1 MSLPAVLHPDVVDFL
16 RTNKEEYLKASVWEC
31 IDKLKQQQFDGG
43 LRVKKLKGIVKKV
56 WEARVTKAIRLIFT
70 YDKSRQPET
79 GKAQVYIAVQDI
91 CLDHDDVSRRAARN
105 KTPDSEWLNAEL
117 IEEIGSL
124 ENDFLTSEEQLAIKE
139 AQTEEWQINSDFT
152 DELLGN
158 IQWRVIDSESEWQ
171 RAIIQQDADLLLKLT
186 PEEYELVN
194 LYGSLLLSGSAGTG
208 KTTVGLYRLLKS
220 LETLPDGKRLYVAYN
235 PILLKEAQKQF
246 KRLMNGSNAEIESI
260 FHFKTIRDLCL
271 DILSLTGQNYFP
283 EDEVTYQ
290 IFEQLYRRQ
299 SYKDYPPALV
309 WDEIRSIIKGAH
321 LETSSYQLSQKQYE
335 QLGKKRSSVI
345 PQKDRYKAY
354 KVAEWYQGLLKKEG
368 RFDEIDLARKVL
380 QLIWQGK
387 GDRYQLIVCD
397 EVQDFSELQLEL
409 LVRLVTPG
417 GQLFFAGDL
426 HQMISPSGF
435 RWEDL
440 KTKFFK
446 GQREAIQKTL
456 NFNFRSVGSL
466 VNLANQILKLRYRLL
481 QERISDFGQ
490 PSSSYGECARLI
502 SAPLETLQPTLG
514 QLNPDDAI
522 LVRTDADKQRFS
534 QEFQSNFVFT
544 IEEAKGLE
552 FDTIFLVEFFK
563 PRQSLWNKV
572 LNSKPSLNKTDEPEL
587 RLELNLLYVA
597 VTRARRILNIWET
610 KLSDVWSQSE
620 LVSFLQLINPELVRK
635 NRVEPTEEMWRK
647 RGFYYL
653 ECGFYRQASE
663 CFEKSGDIELH
674 WQTMAKL
681 LLQER
686 KYSEAAQLFVDLQN
700 WQQAAELFE
709 KANQW
714 KEAANC
720 WVKTGNSERQKLCE
734 VKAFETAELWEDA
747 ARFWEE
753 IGRFEDAKRCWL
765 KSDNE
770 QKKAEIRAVEFEQK
784 KQWSKATEQY
794 ELAGMREKAE
804 ECRAKNQPINNADY
818 YIKRGI
824 KKARQGDVNG
834 HIHDWELALQVD
846 TSYVEGLK
854 ISEVAYE
861 KEHKDLSWME
871 ENKEITL
878 LNVARFVKFYY
889 QQLGLTLANQRNY
902 HGAIKYFTK
911 VLQIDPNDAQ
921 AYCNRGQTL
930 ARMEDKQGA
939 IEDYNKAL
947 QINLNYALAYK
958 NRGVT
963 RREMGDYQGAI
974 EDYNKALQI
983 NPSDDEAYYNRGN
996 VLVLELKDYQGAI
1009 ADYSESLRINPKNAL
1024 AYFNRGNAHLF
1035 VRNYQKAI
1043 ADFKQTLKVDPHFAE
1058 AKENLSL
1065 ALAAIENNQEEITDT
1080 NQSLQD
1086 TLAAVYDNRGVL
1098 CSKQGDYQ
1106 RAISNYNQA
1115 LQINPINPIAY
1126 YNRGNARFQL
1136 GDAQGAIAD
1145 YDQAIKL
1152 NPNDAGSY
1160 LNRGI
1165 VRAELG
1171 DIQRAIVDYTQA
1183 LQINPNFAAGYNN
1196 RGIARMKL
1204 EDIQGAIADY
1214 NEALRLNPKLVDAYL
1229 NRGTAHFDIG
1239 NYGEAIRDE
1248 SQALS
1253 LNPNDADAYY
1263 NRGNAYRKLGDF
1275 AKALKDFQ
1283 KAAELY
1289 LQRGKI
1295 DDYQDAIRMIK
1306 NLN

>member
-1 MSLPAVLHPDVVDFL
+1 MLLPAVLHPDVVDFL
-16 RTNKEEYLKASVWEC
+16 RTNKEEYLKTSVWEC

-79 GKAQVYIAVQDI
+79 GKAQVYIAVQNI
-91 CLDHDDVSRRAARN
+91 CLDHDDVTRHSARN
-105 KTPDSEWLNAEL
+105 KTPDSEWLDTEL

-124 ENDFLTSEEQLAIKE
+124 ENDFMTSEEELAIKE
-139 AQTEEWQINSDFT
+139 AQAEEWQINSDFT

-171 RAIIQQDADLLLKLT
+171 RAIIQQDVDLPLKLT

-194 LYGSLLLSGSAGTG
+194 LYGNLLLSGSAGTG

-246 KRLMNGSNAEIESI
+246 KRLISGSNTDIESI

-271 DILSLTGQNYFP
+271 DILSVTGQNYFP

-299 SYKDYPPALV
+299 SYQPYPPALV

-354 KVAEWYQGLLKKEG
+354 KVAEWYQGLLKKER

-387 GDRYQLIVCD
+387 GTRYQLIVCD

-409 LVRLVTPG
+409 LVRLVTLG
-417 GQLFFAGDL
+417 GQIFFAGDL

-446 GQREAIQKTL
+446 GQREAVQKIL

-481 QERISDFGQ
+481 QERISDIGQ

-502 SAPLETLQPTLG
+502 SASLETLQPTLG

-534 QEFQSNFVFT
+534 QEFQSSFVFT

-552 FDTIFLVEFFK
+552 FDTVFLVEFFK
-563 PRQSLWNKV
+563 PHQSLWNKV
-572 LNSKPSLNKTDEPEL
+572 LSSKPSLNKTDEPEL

-610 KLSDVWSQSE
+610 QLSTIWSQSE
-620 LVSFLQLINPELVRK
+620 LVSFLQLINPELVRE
-635 NRVEPTEEMWRK
+635 NRVEPTQETWRQ

-653 ECGFYRQASE
+653 DCRFYRQASE

-686 KYSEAAQLFVDLQN
+686 KYSEAAQLFVDFQN

-709 KANQW
+709 KASQW

-747 ARFWEE
+747 ARLWEE
-753 IGRFEDAKRCWL
+753 IASFEDAKRCWL
-765 KSDNE
+765 KSGNT

-784 KQWSKATEQY
+784 KQWLKAAEQY
-794 ELAGMREKAE
+794 ELAGLLEKAE
-804 ECRAKNQPINNADY
+804 ECRQWEDERLNDRGVPKTKPDY
-818 YIKRGI
+818 YEGITQDSLQASIIINTRGMV
-824 KKARQGDVNG
+824 KAQQGD
-834 HIHDWELALQVD
+834 
-846 TSYVEGLK
+846 
-854 ISEVAYE
+854 YE
-861 KEHKDLSWME
+861 K
-871 ENKEITL
+871 
-878 LNVARFVKFYY
+878 
-889 QQLGLTLANQRNY
+889 
-902 HGAIKYFTK
+902 
-911 VLQIDPNDAQ
+911 
-921 AYCNRGQTL
+921 
-930 ARMEDKQGA
+930 A
-939 IEDYNKAL
+939 IEDYTQAL
-947 QINLNYALAYK
+947 TVNPNYVGAYL
-958 NRGVT
+958 NRGSAYANL
-963 RREMGDYQGAI
+963 GNYSKAI
-974 EDYNKALQI
+974 TDFNQALRI
-983 NPSDDEAYYNRGN
+983 NPNSAEAYYNRGATRGETGD
-996 VLVLELKDYQGAI
+996 VQGAI
-1009 ADYSESLRINPKNAL
+1009 ADYTQALRLNPNYTY
-1024 AYFNRGNAHLF
+1024 AYVNRGSARSRL
-1035 VRNYQKAI
+1035 RDYKGAI
-1043 ADFKQTLKVDPHFAE
+1043 ADCNQALGLDPHDAE
-1058 AKENLSL
+1058 VYVNRGEAYRKMGYYQ
-1065 ALAAIENNQEEITDT
+1065 AAIAD
-1080 NQSLQD
+1080 
-1086 TLAAVYDNRGVL
+1086 
-1098 CSKQGDYQ
+1098 
-1106 RAISNYNQA
+1106 YNQA
-1115 LQINPINPIAY
+1115 L
-1126 YNRGNARFQL
+1126 R
-1136 GDAQGAIAD
+1136 
-1145 YDQAIKL
+1145 L
-1152 NPNDAGSY
+1152 NPN
-1160 LNRGI
+1160 L
-1165 VRAELG
+1165 
-1171 DIQRAIVDYTQA
+1171 A
-1183 LQINPNFAAGYNN
+1183 LAYNN
-1196 RGIARMKL
+1196 RGIARSNL
-1204 EDIQGAIADY
+1204 EDYSGAIADY
-1214 NEALRLNPKLVDAYL
+1214 NKALQLKPNYADAYL
-1229 NRGTAHFDIG
+1229 NRGATRVDMG
-1239 NYGEAIRDE
+1239 DYGGAITDHT
-1248 SQALS
+1248 QALS
-1253 LNPNDADAYY
+1253 INPNDADAYY
-1263 NRGNAYRKLGDF
+1263 NRGHARRSLGHFDT
-1275 AKALKDFQ
+1275 ASNDFQ
-1283 KAAELY
+1283 KAAHLY
-1289 LQRGKI
+1289 KQQRKMA
-1295 DDYQDAIRMIK
+1295 DYQDALNEIK
-1306 NLN
+1306 KLSALG

>member
-1 MSLPAVLHPDVVDFL
+1 MLLPAVLHPDVVDFL

-43 LRVKKLKGIVKKV
+43 LRVKKLKGIAKKV
-56 WEARVTKAIRLIFT
+56 WEARVTRAIRLIFT
-70 YDKSRQPET
+70 YNKSRQPET

-105 KTPDSEWLNAEL
+105 KTPDSEWLNAEF

-139 AQTEEWQINSDFT
+139 AQTEEWQTTSDFT

-158 IQWRVIDSESEWQ
+158 IQWRIVDSESEWQ
-171 RAIIQQDADLLLKLT
+171 RAIIQQDTDLPLKLT

-194 LYGSLLLSGSAGTG
+194 LYGNLLLSGSAGTG

-246 KRLMNGSNAEIESI
+246 KRLISGSNADIESI

-271 DILSLTGQNYFP
+271 DILSTTGQNYFP

-290 IFEQLYRRQ
+290 IFEQIYRRQ
-299 SYKDYPPALV
+299 SYQPYPPALV

-335 QLGKKRSSVI
+335 QLGKKRSSLI

-387 GDRYQLIVCD
+387 GTRYQLIVCD

-481 QERISDFGQ
+481 QERMGDIGQ

-534 QEFQSNFVFT
+534 QEFQSSFVFT

-552 FDTIFLVEFFK
+552 FDTVFLVEFFK

-572 LNSKPSLNKTDEPEL
+572 LSSKPSLNKTDEPEL

-610 KLSDVWSQSE
+610 QLSAIWSQSE
-620 LVSFLQLINPELVRK
+620 LVSFWQLINPESVRE
-635 NRVEPTEEMWRK
+635 NRVEPTEEMWQK

-653 ECGFYRQASE
+653 DCGFYRQASE

-720 WVKTGNSERQKLCE
+720 WIKTGNSDKQKLCE
-734 VKAFETAELWEDA
+734 VKAFETTELWEDA
-747 ARFWEE
+747 ARLWEE
-753 IGRFEDAKRCWL
+753 IERFEDAKRCWL
-765 KSDNE
+765 KSGNE

-784 KQWSKATEQY
+784 EQWLKAAEQY
-794 ELAGMREKAE
+794 ELAEMLENAE
-804 ECRAKNQPINNADY
+804 ECRKLVVQRLNDEGVPKAKREDYQGISEDLLQASININARGAVKAQQGDY
-818 YIKRGI
+818 YK
-824 KKARQGDVNG
+824 
-834 HIHDWELALQVD
+834 
-846 TSYVEGLK
+846 
-854 ISEVAYE
+854 
-861 KEHKDLSWME
+861 
-871 ENKEITL
+871 
-878 LNVARFVKFYY
+878 
-889 QQLGLTLANQRNY
+889 
-902 HGAIKYFTK
+902 
-911 VLQIDPNDAQ
+911 
-921 AYCNRGQTL
+921 
-930 ARMEDKQGA
+930 A
-939 IEDYNKAL
+939 IEDYSQALKVNPNYLGAYLNRGSAYADLGNYSKAMADFNQAL
-947 QINLNYALAYK
+947 RINPNSAEAYYS
-958 NRGVT
+958 RGVT
-963 RREMGDYQGAI
+963 RNEMGD
-974 EDYNKALQI
+974 
-983 NPSDDEAYYNRGN
+983 
-996 VLVLELKDYQGAI
+996 VQGAI
-1009 ADYSESLRINPKNAL
+1009 ADYTQALRLNPNYTY
-1024 AYFNRGNAHLF
+1024 AYVNRGSTRSRL
-1035 VRNYQKAI
+1035 RDYTGAI
-1043 ADFKQTLKVDPHFAE
+1043 ADCNQALGLDPHDAE
-1058 AKENLSL
+1058 VYVNRGEAYRKMGYYQ
-1065 ALAAIENNQEEITDT
+1065 AAIAD
-1080 NQSLQD
+1080 
-1086 TLAAVYDNRGVL
+1086 
-1098 CSKQGDYQ
+1098 
-1106 RAISNYNQA
+1106 YNQA
-1115 LQINPINPIAY
+1115 L
-1126 YNRGNARFQL
+1126 G
-1136 GDAQGAIAD
+1136 
-1145 YDQAIKL
+1145 L
-1152 NPNDAGSY
+1152 NPN
-1160 LNRGI
+1160 L
-1165 VRAELG
+1165 
-1171 DIQRAIVDYTQA
+1171 A
-1183 LQINPNFAAGYNN
+1183 LAYNN
-1196 RGIARMKL
+1196 RGIARSNL
-1204 EDIQGAIADY
+1204 EDYSGAIADY
-1214 NEALRLNPKLVDAYL
+1214 NKALQLKPNYADAYL
-1229 NRGTAHFDIG
+1229 NRGATRVDMGDYAG
-1239 NYGEAIRDE
+1239 AITDHT
-1248 SQALS
+1248 QALS
-1253 LNPNDADAYY
+1253 INPNDADAYY
-1263 NRGNAYRKLGDF
+1263 NRGHARRSLGDF
-1275 AKALKDFQ
+1275 DKASKDFQ
-1283 KAAELY
+1283 KAAHLY
-1289 LQRGKI
+1289 KQQRKMA
-1295 DDYQDAIRMIK
+1295 DYQDVLNEIK
-1306 NLN
+1306 KLPL